1 MAQNDGRG
9 NLEISNMQLLFIR
22 ILFLAQMEGSVKWA
36 QNFSFEV
43 PPYQKSLAATHLTH
57 LRLCAASSHLNT
69 QDVLS
74 IVRSQ
79 LGSGQP

>member
-22 ILFLAQMEGSVKWA
+22 ILFLAQMEASVKWA

-43 PPYQKSLAATHLTH
+43 PPL
-57 LRLCAASSHLNT
+57 
-69 QDVLS
+69 
-74 IVRSQ
+74 I
-79 LGSGQP
+79 LGIYSEQTEKVFAI

>member
-22 ILFLAQMEGSVKWA
+22 ILSLAQMEASVKWA

-43 PPYQKSLAATHLTH
+43 PPLPVVGKVIM
-57 LRLCAASSHLNT
+57 ASWSVWKGTLFT
-69 QDVLS
+69 K
-74 IVRSQ
+74 
-79 LGSGQP
+79 

>member
-22 ILFLAQMEGSVKWA
+22 ILFLAQMEASVKWA

-43 PPYQKSLAATHLTH
+43 PPLL
-57 LRLCAASSHLNT
+57 LCT
-69 QDVLS
+69 
-74 IVRSQ
+74 
-79 LGSGQP
+79 LGILPSD

>member
-22 ILFLAQMEGSVKWA
+22 ILFLAQMEASVKWA

-43 PPYQKSLAATHLTH
+43 PPLLLLPPHAPLVYLTPMH
-57 LRLCAASSHLNT
+57 GPNKT
-69 QDVLS
+69 
-74 IVRSQ
+74 
-79 LGSGQP
+79 